1 MFFGG
6 MEVKYWLKM
15 GLILWS
21 YIFKS
26 FLQFRGSW
34 LRWGISAWGG
44 VYFWICV
51 LNYGSFSHGA
61 RARGT

>member
-6 MEVKYWLKM
+6 MEVKHWLKM

-26 FLQFRGSW
+26 FLQFRGRGFAGV
-34 LRWGISAWGG
+34 LAPGVECISGY
-44 VYFWICV
+44 VF
-51 LNYGSFSHGA
+51 
-61 RARGT
+61 